1 MAYKVNTNSFNI
13 TAQTD
18 KEALSIL
25 LKLLG
30 QNIGL
35 FSSYM
40 GVTEQEVI
48 ITDDNGNET
57 VAKWAINY
65 LKDILDAELT
75 HLGYVTKDLKAQGI
89 FGGYNDIEF
98 SITQARDA
106 GTITESQPLV
116 INTKA
121 IITEA
126 GTIKIKYI
134 ANAETILQDF
144 LTAPKA

>member
-1 MAYKVNTNSFNI
+1 MAYKISTKSFTI

-18 KEALSIL
+18 KEALTIL

-30 QNIGL
+30 QDIAS

-48 ITDDNGNET
+48 IPDDDGNET
-57 VAKWAINY
+57 VAIWAINY
-65 LKDILDAELT
+65 LKDLLNAELV
-75 HLGYVTKDLKAQGI
+75 HLGYTAKDLKAQGI

-98 SITQARDA
+98 SIKQARDA
-106 GTITESQPLV
+106 GAITESQPLV
-116 INTKA
+116 INTDA

-126 GTIKIKYI
+126 GTIKIKYL
-134 ANAETILQDF
+134 ANAEAILQDF
-144 LTAPKA
+144 LSQ